1 MGRTKDYTS
10 KTTKLLINLSDI
22 DRTICLQ
29 FAYQQKEFPV
39 NKKSIVLSALLAAAS
54 VFTLGACTT
63 APMSAPAAPVRF
75 IAPADGAV
83 VTSPFKVVFGVTGLE
98 VKPAG
103 EEIENTKAGHH
114 HLIIN
119 GAPIKAGE
127 SVPFNDTHI
136 HFGKGQTETM
146 VELKPGTYKLTMQF
160 ANGAHQSYG
169 EPRAATITVTVK

>member
-1 MGRTKDYTS
+1 MIRRS
-10 KTTKLLINLSDI
+10 M
-22 DRTICLQ
+22 
-29 FAYQQKEFPV
+29 
-39 NKKSIVLSALLAAAS
+39 VLSALLTVGS
-54 VFTLGACTT
+54 VFALNACTT
-63 APMSAPAAPVRF
+63 KPMSASAAPVRF
-75 IAPADGAV
+75 ISPADGAV
-83 VTSPFKVVFGVTGLE
+83 VTSPFKVVFGVTGLD

-119 GAPIKAGE
+119 AGPIKAGE

-136 HFGKGQTETM
+136 HYGKGQTEAM

>member
-1 MGRTKDYTS
+1 MITK
-10 KTTKLLINLSDI
+10 K
-22 DRTICLQ
+22 
-29 FAYQQKEFPV
+29 
-39 NKKSIVLSALLAAAS
+39 IVLSVLFSAAALAGLS
-54 VFTLGACTT
+54 ACTT
-63 APMSAPAAPVRF
+63 APVAPAAPVRF
-75 IAPADGAV
+75 VSPADGAV

-119 GAPIKAGE
+119 AGPVKAGE
-127 SVPFNDTHI
+127 SVPFSDTYI
-136 HFGKGQTETM
+136 HFGKGQTEAM

-160 ANGAHQSYG
+160 ANGAHVSYG

>member
-1 MGRTKDYTS
+1 MVATTFTKKIARS
-10 KTTKLLINLSDI
+10 VL
-22 DRTICLQ
+22 
-29 FAYQQKEFPV
+29 
-39 NKKSIVLSALLAAAS
+39 LSAIALT
-54 VFTLGACTT
+54 TLSACTVT
-63 APMSAPAAPVRF
+63 PTTPVVVAPVRF
-75 IAPADGAV
+75 VMPADGAV

-119 GAPIKAGE
+119 AGPVKAGE
-127 SVPFNDTHI
+127 SVPFSDTYI

-160 ANGAHQSYG
+160 ANGAHVSYG
-169 EPRAATITVTVK
+169 EGRAATITVTVK